1 MLSGTLAA
9 TMQGHMLAVKPKI
22 PGGWLIRASKG
33 VICAGERTI
42 KGDQGLQCHLLLF
55 VVFKY

>member
-1 MLSGTLAA
+1 
-9 TMQGHMLAVKPKI
+9 MLAVKPKI

-42 KGDQGLQCHLLLF
+42 KGDQGLQCHLILF
-55 VVFKY
+55 VIFKY